1 MNLKQIF
8 VIDTDNEKLDKV
20 NYNFDQIIANGAGPM
35 GAQGATGAQGFTGLQ
50 GDQGPQGAQGAQ
62 GAQGPSGNDG
72 DTSWKINMGINGATL
87 LPIHDDL
94 YYENPPSIII
104 GIDKSDPRYNEV
116 LEDAVLWIHR
126 KSSVFNDNFQLT
138 DDSSGA
144 TKVSFR
150 LFKSGGIVK
159 YAEGFFSGGG
169 TIRYI
174 ADKFIYKNNTTEFA
188 NLSATQF
195 NVKVPSLF
203 EGNSEFKGA
212 NLKINVGSP
221 AVDKILTS
229 TDNQGTVAWKSISEI
244 QAGVPVGTIVPI
256 LSSIFNDS
264 NNFDKGF
271 NLPNSTS
278 PIEVYFGRGKN
289 SYRGWYLCHGENW
302 KKPNTANTYP
312 VPDLSSFTY
321 HIDANPSGAGQGVAN
336 KSDSVQTIIGGSDM
350 TMIATFAGSQYS
362 ITSSFDTSAV
372 SIYNP
377 SSGGTQLEMQRFIYV
392 VFLGEDDLYW
402 QDNGTIA
409 GNNSDLVFTDVT
421 FKYAGNDVITPTQ
434 SFIPSNIGSSGSSS
448 SGGTEMGTLVVP
460 GNNPS
465 YSAWNSVYNSGS
477 WTQSTLDNAW
487 KNPTLQYWTGNAGE
501 DVLLY
506 KNLSTGEK
514 VAQGAWIK
522 NNYLRFI
529 KSSDGKVFDNGTGF
543 QEGDDAL
550 SVLIVTN
557 SLSTGGTSGTSLIN
571 TNFTLNSNVTPPS
584 WKGSTTYAY
593 QWQKST
599 DNANWV
605 NISGATSAS
614 LTTFETGTGTVYY
627 RVTAKINEPSTNGV
641 GKSFYATT
649 PVTMS
654 LLGNTVVGNTV
665 VNCSTPG
672 QATGY
677 IQVNVAPAT
686 IKWHT
691 IGGYSSANCYCSASL
706 VVQGVGSY
714 SEYQGNQQ
722 QNNQYIT
729 LPNTGNYTFTLT
741 GSGPNCSTCG
751 SWDTRIQF
759 Q

>member
-35 GAQGATGAQGFTGLQ
+35 GAQGAVGAQGFTGLQ

-62 GAQGPSGNDG
+62 GAQGPNGING
-72 DTSWKINMGINGATL
+72 DTSWKINTGINGATL
-87 LPIHDDL
+87 LPIHDYL
-94 YYENPPSIII
+94 NYQNPPSVII
-104 GIDKSDPRYNEV
+104 GLDILDPRYDQV
-116 LEDAVLWIHR
+116 SEDAVLWLHR
-126 KSSVFNDNFQLT
+126 KSSVFNDNLQLT
-138 DDSSGA
+138 DDSSGT

-159 YAEGFFSGGG
+159 FAEGFLAGGGSG
-169 TIRYI
+169 TIRYV
-174 ADKFIYKNNTTEFA
+174 AEKFIYKSNTAEFA

-212 NLKINVGSP
+212 DLKINVGSP
-221 AVDKILTS
+221 AVDKLLTS

-278 PIEVYFGRGKN
+278 PLEIYFGRGKN
-289 SYRGWYLCHGENW
+289 NYKGWYLCHGENW
-302 KKPNTANTYP
+302 IKPNTVNTYA

-321 HIDANPSGAGQGVAN
+321 HIDANPSGAGQGVAGKTDN
-336 KSDSVQTIIGGSDM
+336 VQTIVGGSDM
-350 TMIATFAGSQYS
+350 AMIATFAGTQYS
-362 ITSSFDTSAV
+362 IISSFDTSAV

-377 SSGGTQLEMQRFIYV
+377 ASGGTQLEMQRFIYV
-392 VFLGEDDLYW
+392 VFLGEDNLYW

-409 GNNSDLVFTDVT
+409 GSNSDLVFNNVT
-421 FKYAGNDVITPTQ
+421 FKYADNNVITPTQ
-434 SFIPSNIGSSGSSS
+434 SLIPSNLGSSS
-448 SGGTEMGTLVVP
+448 SGGTAMGTLVVP

-465 YSAWNSVYNSGS
+465 YSAWNSVYNAGS
-477 WTQSTLDNAW
+477 WTQSTLDDAW
-487 KNPTLQYWTGNAGE
+487 KNPSLQYWTGAAGE
-501 DVLLY
+501 DVKLY
-506 KNLSTGEK
+506 TDTNLNSFA
-514 VAQGAWIK
+514 AQGTWIK

-543 QEGDDAL
+543 QEGDD
-550 SVLIVTN
+550 SMSILIVTN
-557 SLSTGGTSGTSLIN
+557 ELSTGGTNGTSLIN
-571 TNFTLNSNVTPPS
+571 TNFTLNSSVTAPS

-593 QWQKST
+593 QWQNST
-599 DNANWV
+599 DNATWSD
-605 NISGATSAS
+605 ISGATLAS
-614 LTTFETGTGTVYY
+614 LTTSEAGTGTVYY
-627 RVTAKINEPSTNGV
+627 RVTVKINEPSGTGV

-649 PVTMS
+649 PITMS
-654 LLGNTVVGNTV
+654 LLGNNIVGNTV
-665 VNCSTPG
+665 VNCSTAG

-677 IQVNVAPAT
+677 ITVNVAPAV

-706 VVQGVGSY
+706 VIQGVGSY
-714 SEYQGNQQ
+714 NEYQGNQQ
-722 QNNQYIT
+722 QNDQYIT
-729 LPNTGNYTFTLT
+729 LPNTGTYTFTLN
-741 GSGPNCSTCG
+741 GSGPTCNSCG
-751 SWDTRIQF
+751 SWDTRIQL